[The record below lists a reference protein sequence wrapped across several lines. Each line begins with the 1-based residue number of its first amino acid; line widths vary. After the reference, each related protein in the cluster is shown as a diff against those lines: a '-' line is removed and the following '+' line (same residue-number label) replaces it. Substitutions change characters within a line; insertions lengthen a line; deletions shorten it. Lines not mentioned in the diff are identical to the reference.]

1 MGPDMH
7 ARRVEPD
14 EEGLAV
20 LDRLLDEL
28 LFGGVDFQINGWHP
42 CLGERTG
49 VLDLL
54 PALAVGPRMEYT
66 ARAVFLLK
74 LGILRVVIGF
84 GLFLSVEVVEIA
96 EELVEP
102 MHRRQMLVAVAEV
115 VLAELARR
123 IALCLEQVGDRRR
136 PIRNA
141 LRRTRHAY
149 GEQPGAERVLA
160 EDERRAPRGAALLGV
175 GVGEQCALLRQAV
188 NVGRFVA
195 HDAEAVGA
203 DVMNPYVIAPD
214 DEDVR
219 LLLLGGRRTSD
230 PC

>member
-1 MGPDMH
+1 MGPYVH
-7 ARRVEPD
+7 TRRVEPD

-115 VLAELARR
+115 VLAELAGRVT
-123 IALCLEQVGDRRR
+123 LLLEQVGDCRR
-136 PIRNA
+136 PFGDA
-141 LRRTRHAY
+141 LRRARHAD
-149 GEQPGAERVLA
+149 GEQTCAERVLA
-160 EDERRAPRGAALLGV
+160 EDERRASRGAALLGV
-175 GVGEQCALLRQAV
+175 GVGEQRALLSEAV
-188 NVGRFVA
+188 NVGRLVS

-214 DEDVR
+214 DDDVG
-219 LLLLGGRRTSD
+219 LLLLGHSRTGD